1 MNKSK
6 TVYEAFFGDYIGKN
20 VTISEDGYYHCGDYI
35 YGRFYSGILT
45 EVSCNERGLVLHIDN
60 DMITVFS
67 TTQISIIK

>member
-20 VTISEDGYYHCGDYI
+20 VEISEDGYYHCGDYI
-35 YGRFYSGILT
+35 AGRFYSGILRR
-45 EVSCNERGLVLHIDN
+45 VSYNERGIVLHIDN

-67 TTQISIIK
+67 TTQISIIE